1 MIAYFDTSAII
12 PLIIE
17 EPSSPI
23 ASRLWDDAERIVS
36 VRVMYPEARA
46 ALARAERMRR
56 MSRAQHTAAIAE
68 LESIIGQVD
77 QIEIDAPLARLAG
90 DLAHAHGLRGYD
102 AVHLAAAATAADNEL
117 VVVTGD
123 SDLGRAATALGFSV
137 ALTTGREPT
146 VSRTASP

>member
-17 EPSSPI
+17 EPSSAI
-23 ASRLWDDAERIVS
+23 TSRLWDDAERIVS
-36 VRVMYPEARA
+36 VRVLYPEARA

-56 MSRAQHTAAIAE
+56 VTHGQLTAAIAE

-77 QIEIDAPLARLAG
+77 HIEINAPLARLAG
-90 DLAHAHGLRGYD
+90 GLAHTHGLRGYD

-123 SDLGRAATALGFSV
+123 SDLGRAATALGISV
-137 ALTTGREPT
+137 ALTTR
-146 VSRTASP
+146 

>member
-1 MIAYFDTSAII
+1 VIAYFDTSAII

-17 EPSSPI
+17 EPSSAI

-36 VRVMYPEARA
+36 ARVLYPEARA

-56 MSRAQHTAAIAE
+56 VTRGQLTAAITE
-68 LESIIGQVD
+68 LESIMGQVD
-77 QIEIDAPLARLAG
+77 HIEINAPLARLAG
-90 DLAHAHGLRGYD
+90 DLAHTHGLRGYD

-123 SDLGRAATALGFSV
+123 SDVGRAATALGISV
-137 ALTTGREPT
+137 AVTTR
-146 VSRTASP
+146 

>member
-56 MSRAQHTAAIAE
+56 MTRGQHTAAIAE

-77 QIEIDAPLARLAG
+77 QIEINAALARLAG
-90 DLAHAHGLRGYD
+90 DLADAHGLHGYD

-123 SDLGRAATALGFSV
+123 ADLSRAATALGFSV
-137 ALTTGREPT
+137 ALTTGQ
-146 VSRTASP
+146 

>member
-17 EPSSPI
+17 EPSS
-23 ASRLWDDAERIVS
+23 AMTSRLWDDAERIVS
-36 VRVMYPEARA
+36 VRVLYPEARA

-56 MSRAQHTAAIAE
+56 VTHGQLTAAIAE

-77 QIEIDAPLARLAG
+77 HIEINAPLARLAG
-90 DLAHAHGLRGYD
+90 GLAHTHGLRGYD

-123 SDLGRAATALGFSV
+123 SDLGRAATALGISV
-137 ALTTGREPT
+137 ALTTR
-146 VSRTASP
+146 

>member
-12 PLIIE
+12 SLIIE
-17 EPSSPI
+17 EPSS
-23 ASRLWDDAERIVS
+23 AVTSRLWDDAERIVS
-36 VRVMYPEARA
+36 VRVLYPEARA

-56 MSRAQHTAAIAE
+56 VTRGQLTAAIAE

-77 QIEIDAPLARLAG
+77 HIEINAPLARLAG
-90 DLAHAHGLRGYD
+90 DLAQTHGLRGYD

-123 SDLGRAATALGFSV
+123 SDLGRAATALGISTAV
-137 ALTTGREPT
+137 TTR
-146 VSRTASP
+146 

>member
-12 PLIIE
+12 SLIIE
-17 EPSSPI
+17 EPSS
-23 ASRLWDDAERIVS
+23 ALTSRLWDDAERIVS
-36 VRVMYPEARA
+36 VRVLYPEARA

-56 MSRAQHTAAIAE
+56 VTRGQLTAAIAE

-77 QIEIDAPLARLAG
+77 HIEINAPLARLAG
-90 DLAHAHGLRGYD
+90 DLAQTHGLRGYD

-123 SDLGRAATALGFSV
+123 SDLGRAATSLGISV
-137 ALTTGREPT
+137 ALTTR
-146 VSRTASP
+146 

>member
-12 PLIIE
+12 SLIIE
-17 EPSSPI
+17 EPSS
-23 ASRLWDDAERIVS
+23 AVTSRLWDDAERIVS
-36 VRVMYPEARA
+36 VRVLYPEARA

-56 MSRAQHTAAIAE
+56 VTRGQLTAAIAE

-77 QIEIDAPLARLAG
+77 HIEINAPLARLAG
-90 DLAHAHGLRGYD
+90 DLAQTHGLRGYD

-123 SDLGRAATALGFSV
+123 SDLGRAATSLGISV
-137 ALTTGREPT
+137 ALTTR
-146 VSRTASP
+146 